1 MFGEL
6 RDIRG
11 FMARFIHLPVS
22 ALVTAAV
29 TAAGPGGAAGGTI
42 RHDRDD
48 RDYLNLAAAYPQVG
62 ALISSDQAGA
72 TNLCGGTL
80 IDPQWVLTAAHCV
93 DGARASITFI
103 TGPDI
108 LLGQDQSV
116 AADAWFPHPQ
126 WDRSKPQLG
135 SDIGLVRLSRPIT
148 DAVPA
153 KRYRGSAE
161 LGTQGTFVGYG
172 STGNGVTGFLPGTEG
187 TRRAG
192 HNMFDALGSEFGFAD
207 HFLVADFDDP
217 QGLAPNPTGA
227 ATPLKLEFSIA
238 GGDSGGGVFAPLG
251 EAGAPV
257 LVGVNAFIHALPLP
271 AGDATDNAS
280 YGDLFGATRV
290 SVFNAW
296 IDSAIVPEPASL
308 AAPALLAVLLLT
320 RRRRVWNVSPPAG

>member
-1 MFGEL
+1 
-6 RDIRG
+6 
-11 FMARFIHLPVS
+11 MARFINLPVS
-22 ALVTAAV
+22 ALVTVAV
-29 TAAGPGGAAGGTI
+29 AAAGPGGAAGGTI
-42 RHDRDD
+42 RHDRSDT
-48 RDYLNLAAAYPQVG
+48 DYLNLAAAYPQVG
-62 ALISSDQAGA
+62 ALITRNQAGA

-80 IDPQWVLTAAHCV
+80 IDTQWVLTAAHCV

-108 LLGQDQSV
+108 LLGQEQSV
-116 AADAWFPHPQ
+116 PADAWFPHPQ

-135 SDIGLVRLSRPIT
+135 FDIGLVRLSRPIT

-153 KRYRGSAE
+153 ARYRGSDE
-161 LGTQGTFVGYG
+161 LGKQGSFVGYG
-172 STGNGVTGFLPGTEG
+172 STGNGLTGFVPGTEG

-192 HNMFDALGSEFGFAD
+192 HNVFDALGSKFGFAD

-217 QGLAPNPTGA
+217 QGLAPNPTGN
-227 ATPLKLEFSIA
+227 ATPLQLEFSIA

-251 EAGAPV
+251 EAGAPL

-271 AGDATDNAS
+271 AGDAIDNAS

-296 IDSAIVPEPASL
+296 IDSAILPEPASI

-320 RRRRVWNVSPPAG
+320 RRRRVWKVSPSAG